1 MFEIVGGV
9 DIPQGDTGRD
19 RDWEGTVGKEAPIL
33 KMRENSVCSVS
44 EARRAASEGK
54 ESGWH
59 PEHLWLEAE
68 RISVI

>member
-33 KMRENSVCSVS
+33 KMRENSEFAVS
-44 EARRAASEGK
+44 QKPEGLHLKERRVDGTQNTCGWRLR
-54 ESGWH
+54 ESQ
-59 PEHLWLEAE
+59 
-68 RISVI
+68 